1 MTAQALHGTTVAWR
15 GHGGWRA
22 ALITGPSGAGKSD
35 LALRL
40 IARGWRLVAD
50 DYSHVWASGGL
61 AYATVPHS
69 IAGQIEARGL
79 GIVSAPAIGPSR
91 VVLVVD
97 LSTATPERLPE
108 PEFVTVSGVSLRLLR
123 LDPRPASAVEIV
135 TSAIA
140 RL

>member
-1 MTAQALHGTTVAWR
+1 MTTQALHGTTVARRGVDGWR
-15 GHGGWRA
+15 GL
-22 ALITGPSGAGKSD
+22 LITGLSGAGKSD

-50 DYSHVWASGGL
+50 DYTHVWASGGL

-69 IAGQIEARGL
+69 IAGQIEARGV
-79 GIVSAPAIGPSR
+79 GIVPAPTLG
-91 VVLVVD
+91 LVRLALTVE
-97 LSTATPERLPE
+97 LSPATPERLPE
-108 PEFVTVSGVSLRLLR
+108 PQFRPVAGVLLPFLQ
-123 LDPRPASAVEIV
+123 LDPRPASVVEIV

>member
-1 MTAQALHGTTVAWR
+1 MTQALHGTTVARRGVDGWR
-15 GHGGWRA
+15 GL
-22 ALITGPSGAGKSD
+22 LIAGPSGAGKSD

-50 DYSHVWASGGL
+50 DYTHVWASGGL

-69 IAGQIEARGL
+69 IAGQIEARGV
-79 GIVSAPAIGPSR
+79 GIVPAPTLG
-91 VVLVVD
+91 LVRLALLVE
-97 LSTATPERLPE
+97 LSSATPERLPE
-108 PEFVTVSGVSLRLLR
+108 PQFRPVAGVSLPFLS

>member
-1 MTAQALHGTTVAWR
+1 MTTQALHGTTVAYRGLDGWR
-15 GHGGWRA
+15 G
-22 ALITGPSGAGKSD
+22 LMITGPSGAGKSD

-50 DYSHVWASGGL
+50 DYTHVWASGAS

-69 IAGQIEARGL
+69 IAGQIEARGV
-79 GIVSAPAIGPSR
+79 GIVPAPTLG
-91 VVLVVD
+91 LVRLALLIE
-97 LSTATPERLPE
+97 LSSITAERLPE
-108 PEFVTVSGVSLRLLR
+108 PQFRTVAGISLPFIQ
-123 LDPRPASAVEIV
+123 LDPRPASAVEIA

>member
-1 MTAQALHGTTVAWR
+1 MTTQALHGTTVARRGVDGWR
-15 GHGGWRA
+15 GL
-22 ALITGPSGAGKSD
+22 LITGPSGAGKSD

-50 DYSHVWASGGL
+50 DYTHVWASGGL

-69 IAGQIEARGL
+69 IAGQIEARGV
-79 GIVSAPAIGPSR
+79 GIVPAPTLG
-91 VVLVVD
+91 LVRLALTVE
-97 LSTATPERLPE
+97 LSPATPERLPE
-108 PEFVTVSGVSLRLLR
+108 PQFRPVAGVSLPFLS
-123 LDPRPASAVEIV
+123 LDPRPASVVEIV

>member
-1 MTAQALHGTTVAWR
+1 MTTQALHGTTVARRGVDGWR
-15 GHGGWRA
+15 GL
-22 ALITGPSGAGKSD
+22 LITGPSGAGKSD

-50 DYSHVWASGGL
+50 DYTHVWASGGL

-69 IAGQIEARGL
+69 IAGQIEARGV
-79 GIVSAPAIGPSR
+79 GIVPAPTLG
-91 VVLVVD
+91 LVRLALLVE
-97 LSTATPERLPE
+97 LSPATPERLPE
-108 PEFVTVSGVSLRLLR
+108 PRFRPVAGVSLPFLS